1 MIYKS
6 RLRSYRELPLRWAE
20 LGTVYR
26 YERSGVLHGLSRVRG
41 FTQDDAH
48 IFCRFDQLEDEVVD
62 VLDLAS
68 FMMDSFGF
76 TNYKIILSTRPEK
89 YAGSLDVWEEAEGIL
104 VRALERRQINYKVD
118 PGEGAFYGPKIDIKF
133 EDAVGRSWQ
142 GPTIQVDFNNP
153 QRFDVNYIGED
164 GKEHMIAMVHRTV
177 LGSMER
183 FMACL
188 IEHYGGAF
196 PVWLSPVQ
204 VAILPIADRHQ
215 DYAKKLEC
223 ELKSRNLRV
232 ETDYQQATVNNK
244 NTPGTGAKDTLYA
257 YHR

>member
-1 MIYKS
+1 M
-6 RLRSYRELPLRWAE
+6 
-20 LGTVYR
+20 
-26 YERSGVLHGLSRVRG
+26 
-41 FTQDDAH
+41 
-48 IFCRFDQLEDEVVD
+48 
-62 VLDLAS
+62 
-68 FMMDSFGF
+68 
-76 TNYKIILSTRPEK
+76 TR
-89 YAGSLDVWEEAEGIL
+89 
-104 VRALERRQINYKVD
+104 
-118 PGEGAFYGPKIDIKF
+118 EGAFYGPKIDIKF
-133 EDAVGRSWQ
+133 EDAVGRDWQ

-164 GKEHMIAMVHRTV
+164 GKEHMVAMVHRTV

-215 DYAKKLEC
+215 DYAKKLEN

-232 ETDYQQATVNNK
+232 ETDYQQGTVNNK
-244 NTPGTGAKDTLYA
+244 IRQAQAQKIPYMLIIGDKEVDNGTVSVRFRNGNKKRNTI
-257 YHR
+257 